1 MCLKKRYQCSNKA
14 GTEKSLLKLFHFI
27 SNKEE
32 AFVYECGK
40 ININYPFDN
49 PTIQSILQSSI
60 LLLFSKLL
68 KFNRSFS
75 WLNRLSNSKVC

>member
-32 AFVYECGK
+32 AFVYECRK

-49 PTIQSILQSSI
+49 PTIQI
-60 LLLFSKLL
+60 
-68 KFNRSFS
+68 SFQYS
-75 WLNRLSNSKVC
+75 TIVF